1 MRKLLVIVL
10 ALVIMANVDFNT
22 NNKAVDSATGVVE
35 EHIEQEELVIE
46 ETSLSVSEDIE
57 IEEPV
62 VVEES
67 VPLKEEVKQTV
78 NKAETPVV
86 SKVPDITEPAVEKEK
101 YPPQP
106 AIEVQKDVA
115 EPLTTPAPTPEPT
128 PVPTP
133 VPTPEPTSQP
143 TPTPAPKPQVV
154 LFYES
159 ITGGQKEFASEA
171 EALVRGEQITRN
183 ELNYV
188 LDYNEA
194 HMDAQIQPDINY
206 YRVYP
211 SVQDENG
218 NYWYYLHFFCQS
230 GEGQDSYFKSKF

>member
-22 NNKAVDSATGVVE
+22 NNKAVDSATDVVA
-35 EHIEQEELVIE
+35 EHIEQEESVIE
-46 ETSLSVSEDIE
+46 EISLSVSEDIE

-62 VVEES
+62 VGKS
-67 VPLKEEVKQTV
+67 APQKEEVKQIV

-86 SKVPDITEPAVEKEK
+86 SKDSDIAEPVEEKEECSL
-101 YPPQP
+101 QVV
-106 AIEVQKDVA
+106 IEIQEVVA
-115 EPLTTPAPTPEPT
+115 EPTPEPIPT
-128 PVPTP
+128 PTP
-133 VPTPEPTSQP
+133 VPTPEPTPQP

-159 ITGGQKEFASEA
+159 ITGGQKEFASET
-171 EALVRGEQITRN
+171 EALARGEQITRN

-188 LDYNEA
+188 LDYNEE

-230 GEGQDSYFKSKF
+230 GEGQDSYLKSTF